1 MMVEK
6 MDNIKVSVIVPVYN
20 GEEYIQTSIS
30 SIINQEFSEN
40 YEIIVVDDGS
50 DDNSLDIAQELL
62 SKSDIPYKLV
72 YQRNSGVSVA
82 RNNGIEVSR
91 GDYLVFVDSDDY
103 VLTNH
108 LSELYNGKTDFT
120 LTQMAKEGSKSIVNS
135 ISYPEVPISAHDLI
149 KMELQM
155 IIPEFSF
162 CQLIYK
168 ADLIKDNNLKF
179 DSKAVYGEDTEF
191 ALKAL
196 SYGESVAVGEE
207 ITYLYIQRNDS
218 ATSKSGLK
226 RFNFIETL
234 ENLSKFYR
242 SGGQNELAD
251 LVITSRIP
259 RAIFGNMNYFFYH
272 GYDFDEVMSKMD
284 DLDLFSKLSKFKGD
298 SKFKFKIRLFLLNPK
313 LYYKMWKKFKNTI

>member
-50 DDNSLDIAQELL
+50 DDDSLDIVQELL

-72 YQRNSGVSVA
+72 HQRNSGVSVA

-179 DSKAVYGEDTEF
+179 DSEAVYGEDTEF

-234 ENLSKFYR
+234 ENLSKFYK

-284 DLDLFSKLSKFKGD
+284 ELDLFSKLSKFKGD

>member
-1 MMVEK
+1 

-234 ENLSKFYR
+234 ENLSKFYK

-298 SKFKFKIRLFLLNPK
+298 SKFKFKIRLTSIKSFP
-313 LYYKMWKKFKNTI
+313 

>member
-1 MMVEK
+1 

-72 YQRNSGVSVA
+72 HQRNSGVSVA

-91 GDYLVFVDSDDY
+91 GDYLVFVDSDD
-103 VLTNH
+103 
-108 LSELYNGKTDFT
+108 FT
-120 LTQMAKEGSKSIVNS
+120 LTQMAKEGSKSTVNS
-135 ISYPEVPISAHDLI
+135 ISYPELPISAHDLI

-234 ENLSKFYR
+234 ENLSKFYK

>member
-50 DDNSLDIAQELL
+50 DDDSLDIAHELL

-72 YQRNSGVSVA
+72 HQRNSGVSVA

-120 LTQMAKEGSKSIVNS
+120 LTQMAKEGSKSTVNS

-179 DSKAVYGEDTEF
+179 DSEAVYGEDTEF

-234 ENLSKFYR
+234 ENLSKFYK

>member
-1 MMVEK
+1 

-20 GEEYIQTSIS
+20 DEEYIQTSIS
-30 SIINQEFSEN
+30 SIMNQEFSET

-50 DDNSLDIAQELL
+50 TDNSLDIAQELL
-62 SKSDIPYKLV
+62 SKAAIPYKLV
-72 YQRNSGVSVA
+72 HQRNSGVSVA
-82 RNNGIEVSR
+82 RNHGIEVSR

-103 VLTNH
+103 ILTNH

-120 LTQMAKEGSKSIVNS
+120 LTQMAKEGVKSAVNS
-135 ISYPEVPISAHDLI
+135 INYPELPLSAHDLI

-155 IIPEFSF
+155 MIPEFSF
-162 CQLIYK
+162 CQLMYK
-168 ADLIKDNNLKF
+168 ADLIKDNSLKF

-196 SYGESVAVGEE
+196 SYGKSVAIGEE
-207 ITYLYIQRNDS
+207 ITYLYIQRKDS
-218 ATSKSGLK
+218 ATSKAGLN

-234 ENLSKFYR
+234 EKLSEFYKSR
-242 SGGQNELAD
+242 GQNELAN

-272 GYDFDEVMSKMD
+272 NYDFDEVISKME
-284 DLDLFSKLSKFKGD
+284 DLDLFSKLSRFKGD
-298 SKFKFKIRLFLLNPK
+298 SKFKFKIKLFLLNPK

>member
-1 MMVEK
+1 MMVGK

-50 DDNSLDIAQELL
+50 DDDSLDIAHELL

-72 YQRNSGVSVA
+72 HQRNSGVSVA

-218 ATSKSGLK
+218 AISKSGLK

-234 ENLSKFYR
+234 ENLSKFYK

>member
-1 MMVEK
+1 MMVGK

-50 DDNSLDIAQELL
+50 DDDSLDIAHELL

-72 YQRNSGVSVA
+72 HQRNSGVSVA

-120 LTQMAKEGSKSIVNS
+120 LTQMAKEGSKSTANS

-234 ENLSKFYR
+234 ENLSKFYK

-298 SKFKFKIRLFLLNPK
+298 FKFKFKIRLFLLNPK

>member
-50 DDNSLDIAQELL
+50 DDDSLDIAHELL

-72 YQRNSGVSVA
+72 HQRNSGVSVA

-120 LTQMAKEGSKSIVNS
+120 LTQMAKEGSKSTVNS

-149 KMELQM
+149 KMELQR

-234 ENLSKFYR
+234 ENLSKFYK

>member
-1 MMVEK
+1 

-50 DDNSLDIAQELL
+50 DDDSLDIAQELL

-72 YQRNSGVSVA
+72 HQRNSGVSVA

-149 KMELQM
+149 KMELRM

-179 DSKAVYGEDTEF
+179 DSEAVYGEDTEF

-234 ENLSKFYR
+234 ENLSKFYK

-259 RAIFGNMNYFFYH
+259 RAIFGNMNYFFTM
-272 GYDFDEVMSKMD
+272 VMILMK
-284 DLDLFSKLSKFKGD
+284 
-298 SKFKFKIRLFLLNPK
+298 
-313 LYYKMWKKFKNTI
+313 

>member
-1 MMVEK
+1 

-20 GEEYIQTSIS
+20 GEKYIQTSIS

-72 YQRNSGVSVA
+72 HQRNSGVSVA

-120 LTQMAKEGSKSIVNS
+120 LTQMAKEGSKSTVNS

-234 ENLSKFYR
+234 ENLSKFYK

-251 LVITSRIP
+251 LIITSRIP
-259 RAIFGNMNYFFYH
+259 RAIFGNM
-272 GYDFDEVMSKMD
+272 
-284 DLDLFSKLSKFKGD
+284 
-298 SKFKFKIRLFLLNPK
+298 KIGRAHV
-313 LYYKMWKKFKNTI
+313 

>member
-50 DDNSLDIAQELL
+50 DDDSLDIAHELL

-72 YQRNSGVSVA
+72 HQRNSGVSVA

-120 LTQMAKEGSKSIVNS
+120 LTQMAKEGSKSMVNS

-179 DSKAVYGEDTEF
+179 DSEAVYGEDTEF

-234 ENLSKFYR
+234 ENLSEFYK